1 VNQLLCIIGQPG
13 LDIDSIV
20 KSIKAPS
27 TAEAPKPASPAAATT
42 TASTQPS
49 SPVSS
54 PAPATTASATVV
66 NEGRIFASP
75 LAKKIAKEKN
85 LPPYVIFQDPS
96 LEEMATTYPT
106 TQDEMAQINGVGMGK
121 VVKFGKPFL
130 EVINRYV
137 EENEIETAKE
147 VVVKSTVNKSKIKI
161 YIIQQV
167 DRKIDLD
174 LIAEQKEVSMS
185 ELIEEIETICFSG
198 TKLNLDYYINQVIEL
213 DKQEEIYEYFM
224 SADTDNIAEA
234 LENCDI
240 EDVTEEELRLM
251 RIKFLSELAN

>member
-1 VNQLLCIIGQPG
+1 
-13 LDIDSIV
+13 
-20 KSIKAPS
+20 
-27 TAEAPKPASPAAATT
+27 
-42 TASTQPS
+42 
-49 SPVSS
+49 
-54 PAPATTASATVV
+54 
-66 NEGRIFASP
+66 
-75 LAKKIAKEKN
+75 
-85 LPPYVIFQDPS
+85 
-96 LEEMATTYPT
+96 
-106 TQDEMAQINGVGMGK
+106 
-121 VVKFGKPFL
+121 
-130 EVINRYV
+130 
-137 EENEIETAKE
+137 
-147 VVVKSTVNKSKIKI
+147 VNKSKIKI